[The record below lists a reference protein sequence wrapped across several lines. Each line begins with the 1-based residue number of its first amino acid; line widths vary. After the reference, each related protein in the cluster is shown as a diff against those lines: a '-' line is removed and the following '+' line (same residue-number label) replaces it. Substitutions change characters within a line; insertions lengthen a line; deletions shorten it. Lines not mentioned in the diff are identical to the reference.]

1 MPHHSP
7 RPEHL
12 LAAILSSTEDAVVFF
27 APDGTIRTWTPGAE
41 RLYGYTKAEIS
52 GQPLRLLLPAL
63 EVSAHQNL
71 LRATKDG
78 TFARFEMA
86 ERVRKDGSTIQV
98 ALTRTSVR
106 NRDGEVTGIVE
117 CARVA
122 AETNTQ
128 AGDPEFQRLLEQMPA
143 VLWTTDRSLRITSNW
158 GLGLRRLKIKPGQLI
173 GRTLYEYLKCEDPH
187 AAPIAQHA
195 EALRGAA
202 SQFEYRHGDRDFEI
216 HLEPLRSASGEII
229 GCIGA
234 GIDITERK
242 RSEEQARYQATHD
255 ALTGLGNY
263 RAFLDTLEQEV
274 RRSERSNRS
283 FAVLLLDLDDLKR
296 INDRLGHLTGNRAL
310 KRLSEVMKRH
320 CRSTDLAARYGGDEF
335 AVILIDADSAM
346 ARQVAERVERAVRN
360 DHEQPALTVSIGVA
374 LYPYDGRTAQE
385 LIEAADK
392 HLYKRKKVHGAKA

>member
-1 MPHHSP
+1 
-7 RPEHL
+7 
-12 LAAILSSTEDAVVFF
+12 
-27 APDGTIRTWTPGAE
+27 
-41 RLYGYTKAEIS
+41 
-52 GQPLRLLLPAL
+52 
-63 EVSAHQNL
+63 
-71 LRATKDG
+71 
-78 TFARFEMA
+78 MA
-86 ERVRKDGSTIQV
+86 ERVRKGRSAIQV

-106 NRDGEVTGIVE
+106 NPDGEVTGIVE
-117 CARVA
+117 SAKA
-122 AETNTQ
+122 AVEMNTQ
-128 AGDPEFQRLLEQMPA
+128 TGDPEFRRLLEQMPA

-158 GLGLRRLKIKPGQLI
+158 GLGLQRLKIRPGQLI

-263 RAFLDTLEQEV
+263 RAFLDTLENEV
-274 RRSERSNRS
+274 RRSERSNHS

-296 INDRLGHLTGNRAL
+296 INDRLGHLAGNRAL
-310 KRLSEVMKRH
+310 KRLSEVMKRY

-335 AVILIDADSAM
+335 AVVLIDADAAM
-346 ARQVAERVERAVRN
+346 ARQVAERVAQAVRN
-360 DHEQPALTVSIGVA
+360 DPEQPTLSVSIGVA

-392 HLYKRKKVHGAKA
+392 NLYKRKKNSRSQSVRAG